1 MSVELPTRRAVVRTT
16 EQSAFVPL
24 LESGIVARLGA

>member
-1 MSVELPTRRAVVRTT
+1 MSVEFPTHRTVARTT
-16 EQSAFVPL
+16 THSAFVPL